1 MSHTFQDWSVEDV
14 MAQKNPFLLAADN
27 NPDLLTLL
35 RSRPDLASSQDEH
48 GYSLLHAAVSYNHL
62 DLLHTLVNEF
72 KVDVNIKDEDG
83 ETALFFAETVEAAQ
97 TLHEELHIDTASKNS
112 EGLTAEEKIRID
124 GEFPTV
130 ADYLFACRA
139 HERAEVGSGS
149 ISTSMM
155 HHPPP
160 LPPNVSVHVET
171 MDATSQ
177 AAEDSADID
186 LEFRGRIEKLAARED
201 FQDGEAQKELRD
213 LIAEA
218 VKGVGADADRD
229 VRRRLE

>member
-1 MSHTFQDWSVEDV
+1 MFQDRRAEDV

-27 NPDLLTLL
+27 SPDLLTLL

-48 GYSLLHAAVSYNHL
+48 GYSLLHAATSYNHL
-62 DLLHTLVNEF
+62 DLQHTLVDEF

-83 ETALFFAETVEAAQ
+83 ETALFVAETVEAAQ
-97 TLHEELHIDTASKNS
+97 TLHEELNIDTASKNV
-112 EGLTAEEKIRID
+112 EGLTAEEKIRIE
-124 GEFPTV
+124 GEFPMV

-139 HERAEVGSGS
+139 HDQAEVGSSSES
-149 ISTSMM
+149 ISTM

-171 MDATSQ
+171 LDATSEG
-177 AAEDSADID
+177 AEDSADMD
-186 LEFRGRIEKLAARED
+186 LEFRQRIEKLAARED
-201 FQDGEAQKELRD
+201 FEGDEAQMELRD

-218 VKGVGADADRD
+218 VKGVGADANRD